1 MCFDTRFIIFQCL
14 VVNGSITILIQTL
27 PFLYCFA
34 FFYPTPPFFIY
45 LFSFFLF
52 FVFLFLFFLLSF
64 FGSFFPF
71 LFSHVI
77 VHNHAMQIHP
87 IRKFGHAYQIH
98 SMVSC

>member
-1 MCFDTRFIIFQCL
+1 MCFDRRFFL
-14 VVNGSITILIQTL
+14 FVVHGSITILIQTL
-27 PFLYCFA
+27 PFLYFYCFHLSS
-34 FFYPTPPFFIY
+34 PPLFLIY
-45 LFSFFLF
+45 CFLF
-52 FVFLFLFFLLSF
+52 FLFFLLSF
-64 FGSFFPF
+64 FGSFFPI